1 MEDPIIYKRQPIL
14 NVRFETPTVLSLLST
29 QKEHVNA
36 TLNTQVIFTRDGEVQ
51 QILIC

>member
-14 NVRFETPTVLSLLST
+14 DARFETLTILSLLST

-36 TLNTQVIFTRDGEVQ
+36 TLNAQVIFTRNGEVQ